1 MSTPLYPLLAGF
13 FEEEIKIFR
22 SLKAA
27 GLEVSTVFDVGA
39 SHGGWS
45 WKMSE
50 IFTEARFC
58 LFEPLVGVIPDYLD
72 YMTQT
77 LSALP
82 GSRLFKLALSD
93 CNGTQLMLTD
103 PEGYSASLLLKSATG
118 ILRDEVSI
126 TVRRLDDLMAEES
139 LPAPDILKIDVQGG
153 EMLVLRGLGEH
164 LAKVKVIQAETWF
177 TRAYGPDTPLFHEI
191 HQFLAAH
198 QFVFLDIG
206 GRFYHSAHELYAC
219 DAFFVRRAVLEG
231 LKDPLPNVP
240 LT

>member
-27 GLEVSTVFDVGA
+27 GLEVSTVFDVGS

-93 CNGTQLMLTD
+93 RNGTQLMLTD

-118 ILRDEVSI
+118 
-126 TVRRLDDLMAEES
+126 
-139 LPAPDILKIDVQGG
+139 ILKIDVQGG

-177 TRAYGPDTPLFHEI
+177 TRAYGPDTPLLHEI

-198 QFVFLDIG
+198 EFVFLDIG
-206 GRFYHSAHELYAC
+206 GRYYSSVHELYAC
-219 DAFFVRRAVLEG
+219 DAFFVQRAVLER
-231 LKDPLPNVP
+231 LKAPLPNAP

>member
-27 GLEVSTVFDVGA
+27 GLEVSTVFDVGS

-93 CNGTQLMLTD
+93 RNGTQLMLTD

-139 LPAPDILKIDVQGG
+139 LPVPDILKIDVQGG

-164 LAKVKVIQAETWF
+164 LAKVKVIQAE
-177 TRAYGPDTPLFHEI
+177 E
-191 HQFLAAH
+191 
-198 QFVFLDIG
+198 FVFLDIG
-206 GRFYHSAHELYAC
+206 GRYYSSVHELYAC
-219 DAFFVRRAVLEG
+219 DAFFVQRAVLER
-231 LKDPLPNVP
+231 LKAPLPNAP

>member
-1 MSTPLYPLLAGF
+1 MSG
-13 FEEEIKIFR
+13 
-22 SLKAA
+22 
-27 GLEVSTVFDVGA
+27 
-39 SHGGWS
+39 
-45 WKMSE
+45 
-50 IFTEARFC
+50 IFTKGRFC
-58 LFEPLVGVIPDYLD
+58 LLNSLVGVIPAYRD
-72 YMTQT
+72 YMTKP

-93 CNGTQLMLTD
+93 RNGTQLMLTD

-139 LPAPDILKIDVQGG
+139 LPVPDILKIDVQGG
-153 EMLVLRGLGEH
+153 EMLGLRGLGEH

-177 TRAYGPDTPLFHEI
+177 TRAYGPETPLFHEI

-206 GRFYHSAHELYAC
+206 GRSYNSAHALY
-219 DAFFVRRAVLEG
+219 
-231 LKDPLPNVP
+231 
-240 LT
+240 